1 MKAQPKYT
9 MKTFQLYNIPTFQ
22 QNNPIQLFFILYAI
36 FINLD
41 TIFIKY
47 N

>member
-1 MKAQPKYT
+1 MTSFYESQTKHT
-9 MKTFQLYNIPTFQ
+9 MKTFQPSNK
-22 QNNPIQLFFILYAI
+22 NNPIQLFFILYAI